1 MLSATL
7 GSVIEGFDFIAYGTA
22 AALVFNKQF
31 FPSLDPTAATLAS
44 FGAFA
49 TGLLARPLGGL
60 IFGHFG
66 DRLGRKSTLM
76 FSLFLMGF
84 STVAIG
90 LIPNYAAIGAWSAV
104 LLVCLRIAQGI
115 ALGGEMA
122 GAVLMAVEHS
132 PSGRAAFFGSLP
144 QIGPAIGLLLS
155 TAAFAL
161 LSRMPEQDFQSWGWR
176 VPFVASVVLVVLGFF
191 VRKKVSESPQFE
203 PAERSILVRT
213 PPLLEL
219 LARHKKSLL
228 LAIGAKLP
236 EVTLFYVFTVFV
248 VAYASTKLGIRR
260 PDVLQAVLTGAAIQ
274 IVTIPLCGWL
284 ADRVGARKFYALGAV
299 LMAIAV
305 VPLLRWVDTG
315 SPAALHAAFAL
326 ALGVNYALLFGP
338 QSALFARQFPVDVR
352 FSGVSI
358 GIQFAAALGG
368 GFAPIAATALVARF
382 GSLLP
387 IGVYIASLA
396 LIGACCAFAM
406 KDLSKGVQ

>member
-1 MLSATL
+1 
-7 GSVIEGFDFIAYGTA
+7 VIEGFDFIAYGTA

-203 PAERSILVRT
+203 RAERSILVRT